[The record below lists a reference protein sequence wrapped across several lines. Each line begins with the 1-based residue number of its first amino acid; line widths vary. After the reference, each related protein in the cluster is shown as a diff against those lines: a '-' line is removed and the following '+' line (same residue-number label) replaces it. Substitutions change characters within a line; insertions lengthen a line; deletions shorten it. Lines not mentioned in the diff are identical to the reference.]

1 MPAPAPLPRV
11 VYRRPPARWPWALL
25 ALVPLAAAGVGLL
38 SLRPEGSHASY
49 AAPGSAAD
57 ERQRQILAASLDA
70 PGDPELGRRFAA
82 MNGAHFNGALP
93 AMPVRW
99 EPRLQEVG
107 EAAGRAFTLQGMFG
121 RAGDRSIILLHP
133 MLKADP
139 AALDRALAHE
149 MVHAYLF
156 TVGDTG
162 TDHGPAFQAEL
173 KRLADEG
180 AFTGIVSTDEERA
193 GLRAWIDAE
202 SARLEDERAAMEA
215 EREEM
220 ERERAEIEGTIA
232 ALEARVRAAP
242 MAEAGPSA
250 RDEADT
256 INRRRDAYIDRAAR
270 LSARAD
276 RYRAAQEEL
285 VRQTDRYN
293 LMVVYPHGGGN
304 E

>member
-25 ALVPLAAAGVGLL
+25 ALVPLAAAGIGLL
-38 SLRPEGSHASY
+38 STRPEGSHASY

-57 ERQRQILAASLDA
+57 ERQRQILAASIDA

-99 EPRLQEVG
+99 EPRLEEVG
-107 EAAGRAFTLQGMFG
+107 AAAGRAFTLQGMFG
-121 RAGDRSIILLHP
+121 RVGDRSLILLHP
-133 MLKADP
+133 LLKPDP

-156 TVGDTG
+156 TIGDTG

-173 KRLADEG
+173 RRLAEEG

-202 SARLEDERAAMEA
+202 SARLEDERASMEA
-215 EREEM
+215 ERDEM
-220 ERERAEIEGTIA
+220 ERERAEIEAAIA
-232 ALEARVRAAP
+232 AFDARVAAAP
-242 MAEAGPSA
+242 RPADSMP
-250 RDEADT
+250 DEAAA
-256 INRRRDAYIDRAAR
+256 INRRRDQYIDRAAR
-270 LSARAD
+270 LNARAD

-293 LMVVYPHGGGN
+293 LMVVYPHGGAD